1 MTDNGEKNRTDS
13 FAADSFVNYE
23 ATAEERTDKATDG
36 DKTAYPASDAGAG
49 LTGATGAAGDKATAD
64 GASDGSEAGF
74 FGDAS
79 ADGAPGAAAQT
90 PAGNAGGAAAKA
102 AKAATS
108 GTTISGAE
116 IYHSGVGYSNGLGIA
131 AVICAALKLTILP
144 FLPGLGIFAI
154 IASGIQAARKR
165 AFDWWSAIGLG
176 LGIASVLVTIAMIIT
191 FIVIAVNAVSAGG
204 VI

>member
-1 MTDNGEKNRTDS
+1 MTDNGEKNRADS
-13 FAADSFVNYE
+13 FAADSFVSYE

-36 DKTAYPASDAGAG
+36 DKTACPASDAGAD
-49 LTGATGAAGDKATAD
+49 LTDATGAADDKATAD
-64 GASDGSEAGF
+64 GRSDGSEAGF

-79 ADGAPGAAAQT
+79 AEGAPGVAAQT
-90 PAGNAGGAAAKA
+90 PAGNAGGAAAKSA
-102 AKAATS
+102 AS

-116 IYHSGVGYSNGLGIA
+116 IYRGGVGYSNGLGIA

>member
-1 MTDNGEKNRTDS
+1 MTDNGEKNRADS

-36 DKTAYPASDAGAG
+36 DKTACPASDAGAG
-49 LTGATGAAGDKATAD
+49 MTGATGAAGDKATAD
-64 GASDGSEAGF
+64 GASDGSEVGF

-79 ADGAPGAAAQT
+79 ADGASGAAAQT
-90 PAGNAGGAAAKA
+90 PAGNAGGSA

-116 IYHSGVGYSNGLGIA
+116 IYRSGVGYSNGLGIA